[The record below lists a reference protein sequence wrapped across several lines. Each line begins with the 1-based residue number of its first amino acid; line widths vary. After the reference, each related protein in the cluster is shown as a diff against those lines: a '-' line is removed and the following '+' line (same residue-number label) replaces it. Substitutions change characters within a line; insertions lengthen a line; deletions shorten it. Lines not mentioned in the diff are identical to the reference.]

1 VTAAPLSAE
10 AFTSRLRDEGARR
23 YHDRHPFHVRMNDGD
38 LTPAE
43 LRSWVTNRYYYQTR
57 IPIKDALILAKS
69 DDPAFRRAWRRRLAD
84 HDGDDVD
91 PGGIARWEALAAA
104 CGTSR
109 EALLSHAGVGPQA
122 RAACDAY
129 VDFVQHAPLVEA
141 VASSLTECFAP
152 DLMRARIAAWER
164 HYPWVATSGLTYFRE
179 RVSRASRD
187 GAEALRFVVARA
199 QSRDEQ
205 EACVAALVRKTEIL
219 WQLLDAIQAEGA
231 AP

>member
-1 VTAAPLSAE
+1 MTAAPLSAE
-10 AFTSRLRDEGARR
+10 AFTARLRDEGARR
-23 YHDRHPFHVRMNDGD
+23 YHDRHPFHVRMNEGD
-38 LTPAE
+38 LTPTE

-69 DDPAFRRAWRRRLAD
+69 DEPEFRRAWRRRLAD

-91 PGGIARWEALAAA
+91 PGGIARWEALAEA
-104 CGTSR
+104 CGTPR
-109 EALLSHAGVGPQA
+109 EALLSHTGVAPQA

-129 VDFVQHAPLVEA
+129 VELVRHAPLVEA

-152 DLMRARIAAWER
+152 DLMRARIAAWEQ

-179 RVSRASRD
+179 RVPRASRD
-187 GAEALRFVVARA
+187 GAEALRFVVERA
-199 QSRDEQ
+199 KSRHEQ

-219 WQLLDAIQAEGA
+219 WQLLDAIQAESA
-231 AP
+231 AQ